1 MSSTF
6 TTPEHPNSST
16 QYGGDGSYDS
26 AGVEKVSSL
35 RVRLGEQLDR
45 ASRESLDDW
54 QNSSNSLLNYVR
66 RNPLAAAL
74 AIGAIALA
82 VTTLTRRANRH

>member
-1 MSSTF
+1 MSSISA
-6 TTPEHPNSST
+6 NSERPRST

-26 AGVEKVSSL
+26 AGIKTVSSL
-35 RVRLGEQLDR
+35 RVRLGEHLDR

-54 QNSSNSLLNYVR
+54 QTASNSLLSYVR

-82 VTTLTRRANRH
+82 VTTLTRRANRY